1 MKRRSFSNIIF
12 APDSTFLFRHP
23 SLVRHWHNRWPLF
36 RLDGPDWPKNH
47 LRRSDRVQRSPE
59 WFIKRPVTN
68 RWPCFGRSRTT
79 VGPKVASRDN
89 QSAFVFPSAFSFF
102 LLLLSGRF
110 LWRRSSRRVGF
121 FLWPLEKKKLG
132 QFISD
137 GHRGR
142 HSENKSKKKNKEKRK
157 GEKERGKAKTREN
170 ANKMDKC
177 RAT

>member
-89 QSAFVFPSAFSFF
+89 QRRSFSLRLFLFF

-157 GEKERGKAKTREN
+157 GEKERGNAKTREN